1 MLILVGVTVTT
12 AINGGLFESARKAAN
27 GTTIAKEKE
36 ELQSAV
42 AASYNVETDKID
54 KVELSKNLGTKWK
67 VEGTEV
73 FTCSTNENT
82 FTVSEKGEIIEIN
95 DDVISKILNQ
105 YFDTGTEE
113 SITQLKKLLSIS
125 DAIWLEDTIGF
136 IDSIDNDE
144 NVYVYIYKIDR
155 IYKASYSKS
164 GDGIEGDGIEEFA
177 YADKEQNL
185 KAYNFARKFKAV
197 KADIDNVF
205 KGKTKKEM
213 AEQYENGTLEASLIS
228 DSENINSIKF
238 SKDSTR

>member
-54 KVELSKNLGTKWK
+54 EVELSKNLGTKWK

-95 DDVISKILNQ
+95 DDAISKVLNQ

-136 IDSIDNDE
+136 IDSIDNDK
-144 NVYVYIYKIDR
+144 NCYVYIYKTDR
-155 IYKASYSKS
+155 IYKASYNN
-164 GDGIEGDGIEEFA
+164 DEDDIEGFA

-213 AEQYENGTLEASLIS
+213 AEQYENGTLEALLTSN
-228 DSENINSIKF
+228 SENINSIKF
-238 SKDSTR
+238 SKDFTR

>member
-113 SITQLKKLLSIS
+113 SITQLKKTLSIS

-136 IDSIDNDE
+136 INSIDNDE
-144 NVYVYIYKIDR
+144 NIYVYIYKIDR

-164 GDGIEGDGIEEFA
+164 GDGIEEFA

-213 AEQYENGTLEASLIS
+213 AEQYNNGTLEASLIS

-238 SKDSTR
+238 SKYPTR

>member
-42 AASYNVETDKID
+42 AASYNVETYKID

-136 IDSIDNDE
+136 INSIDNDE
-144 NVYVYIYKIDR
+144 NIYVYIYKIDR
-155 IYKASYSKS
+155 IYKASYGKS
-164 GDGIEGDGIEEFA
+164 GDGIEEFA

-213 AEQYENGTLEASLIS
+213 AEQYDNGTLEASLIS

-238 SKDSTR
+238 SKGSTR